1 MELLKLLSANEL
13 VAQAV
18 SFIILLLLM
27 RIFVWRRVF
36 KMLDK
41 RKEKIAS
48 DLSKIDKDKENA
60 TSLKAEYD
68 ARLRLVDV
76 EAQKL
81 IQAAAQEGR
90 RITEEIRQKAR
101 EEGHE
106 IVENA
111 RKAVQFELEKARK
124 ELKEELVDITIKAA
138 ENLIGEKLTVEQ
150 DKKIVEDFLQKIEGM
165 E

>member
-13 VAQAV
+13 VAHTV
-18 SFIILLLLM
+18 SFLILLLLM
-27 RIFVWRRVF
+27 RIFVWDRVF

-48 DLSKIDKDKENA
+48 DLSKIEKDKENA
-60 TSLKAEYD
+60 ANIKVEYE
-68 ARLRLVDV
+68 ARLRLVGI

-90 RITEEIRQKAR
+90 KITEEVRQKAR
-101 EEGHE
+101 EEAHE

-111 RKAVQFELEKARK
+111 RKAVQFELEKAKK
-124 ELKEELVDITIKAA
+124 ELKEQLVDITIKAA
-138 ENLIGEKLTVEQ
+138 ENLIEEKLTEDQ
-150 DKKIVEDFLQKIEGM
+150 DRRIVEDFLQKIEGIK
-165 E
+165 

>member
-13 VAQAV
+13 AAHTV

-27 RIFVWRRVF
+27 RIFVWGRVF

-48 DLSKIDKDKENA
+48 DLNKIERDKENA
-60 TSLKAEYD
+60 AGMRLEYE
-68 ARLRLVDV
+68 ARLKIADAQ
-76 EAQKL
+76 AQKL

-90 RITEEIRQKAR
+90 KITEEIRQRAR
-101 EEGHE
+101 EEAHE

-111 RKAVQFELEKARK
+111 RKAVQFELGKAKK

-138 ENLIGEKLTVEQ
+138 ENLVEEKLTVEQ
-150 DKKIVEDFLQKIEGM
+150 DRRIVEDFLRKIEGI
-165 E
+165 

>member
-1 MELLKLLSANEL
+1 MELFKLLSANEL
-13 VAQAV
+13 VAHAV
-18 SFIILLLLM
+18 SFLILLLLM
-27 RIFVWRRVF
+27 RIFVWGRVF

-48 DLSKIDKDKENA
+48 DLDKIEKDKEIA
-60 TSLKAEYD
+60 ASIKEEYQ
-68 ARLRLVDV
+68 AQLRLVDV
-76 EAQKL
+76 QAQKL

-101 EEGHE
+101 EEAHE

-111 RKAVQFELEKARK
+111 RKAVQFELDKAKK
-124 ELKEELVDITIKAA
+124 ELKEELVDITIRAA
-138 ENLIGEKLTVEQ
+138 ENLIEEKLTEDQ
-150 DKKIVEDFLQKIEGM
+150 DKRIVEDFLQKIEGM

>member
-1 MELLKLLSANEL
+1 MELFKLLSANEL
-13 VAQAV
+13 VAQAA
-18 SFIILLLLM
+18 SFLILLLLM

-48 DLSKIDKDKENA
+48 DLSKIEKDKENA
-60 TSLKAEYD
+60 AGIKAEYE

-81 IQAAAQEGR
+81 IQAAVQEGKKV
-90 RITEEIRQKAR
+90 TEEIRQQAR

-138 ENLIGEKLTVEQ
+138 ENLIEEKLTVEQ
-150 DKKIVEDFLQKIEGM
+150 DRRIVEDFLQRIEGI